1 MADFAVY
8 QPVRALGSAPGGP
21 SREGIIMKKALMIMV
36 FAVLAWGC
44 SSSPDKSTVSK
55 TGEIEREWVEEGVTK
70 NYVFSRGIGAADQ
83 ALENKTQRMA
93 TSRNASIVNGQY
105 NMLSFVKGV
114 ALEGGVTVEKAIET
128 DSVLATKIDSVIK
141 GAQVVRT
148 EWTADDGCVVVL
160 RLSKKA
166 LKEAGLKIVD

>member
-1 MADFAVY
+1 MTKTHIGVMVIALFAC
-8 QPVRALGSAPGGP
+8 ACGSAP
-21 SREGIIMKKALMIMV
+21 
-36 FAVLAWGC
+36 
-44 SSSPDKSTVSK
+44 DKSMVSK
-55 TGEIEREWVEEGVTK
+55 TGEIEKEWVEEGVTK
-70 NYVFSRGIGAADQ
+70 NYVFARGMGAADQ

-114 ALEGGVTVEKAIET
+114 QLEGGITVEKAMET
-128 DSVLATKIDSVIK
+128 DSALATKINSVIK

-160 RLSKKA
+160 RLPKTALREAGFKA
-166 LKEAGLKIVD
+166 LE